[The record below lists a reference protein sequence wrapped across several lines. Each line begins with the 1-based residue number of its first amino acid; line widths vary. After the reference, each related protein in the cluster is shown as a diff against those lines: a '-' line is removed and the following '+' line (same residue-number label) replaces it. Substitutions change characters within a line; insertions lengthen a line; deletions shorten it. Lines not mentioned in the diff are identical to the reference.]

1 MSDDEFAFDAVE
13 DPKETL
19 TSAVTDIIGQ
29 SEINRL
35 SLARPNGII
44 TVPQT
49 LIKLRTS

>member
-13 DPKETL
+13 DPKDTL
-19 TSAVTDIIGQ
+19 TSAATEIIGQ